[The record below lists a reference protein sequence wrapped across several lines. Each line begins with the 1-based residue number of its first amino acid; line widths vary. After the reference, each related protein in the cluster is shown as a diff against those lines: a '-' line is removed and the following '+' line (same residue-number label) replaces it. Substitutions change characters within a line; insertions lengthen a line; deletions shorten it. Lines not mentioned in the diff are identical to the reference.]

1 MASSDW
7 FKGTKL
13 EGSTLGYL
21 KTRKNAKLSSKWRHE
36 KRPWMKLLTNAR
48 VAGKAPL
55 AINNPHKTWNVK
67 GMYHEESSGRIS
79 ARPTVESIVISTTG
93 TAGSMR
99 KAEVKFKVYSY
110 KQLRAAQLAF
120 FIPGMSAI
128 AAWGWTITQ
137 SGGAVSTNTK
147 KIETAKS
154 ITDAYKEIISWTKK
168 NKGCADA
175 IVGQISDFNW
185 TKSPGKGSDSKAF
198 DCSITIES
206 PTKAYLE
213 QPCDPA
219 CGKNCGCPEGS
230 EDEGIS
236 REVAGGWVKQCLK
249 DQAESEMGA
258 NGMEG
263 ELWKNGA
270 GVLLGTSVS
279 FDSDYQGDAEPSA

>member
-110 KQLRAAQLAF
+110 KQLRAAP
-120 FIPGMSAI
+120 IPGGWGVGFSTPYSVKLSENIEKMYGKVWGLSQLDKKAI
-128 AAWGWTITQ
+128 D
-137 SGGAVSTNTK
+137 
-147 KIETAKS
+147 ETLNR
-154 ITDAYKEIISWTKK
+154 EI
-168 NKGCADA
+168 NKR
-175 IVGQISDFNW
+175 
-185 TKSPGKGSDSKAF
+185 
-198 DCSITIES
+198 
-206 PTKAYLE
+206 L
-213 QPCDPA
+213 
-219 CGKNCGCPEGS
+219 
-230 EDEGIS
+230 
-236 REVAGGWVKQCLK
+236 R
-249 DQAESEMGA
+249 
-258 NGMEG
+258 
-263 ELWKNGA
+263 
-270 GVLLGTSVS
+270 
-279 FDSDYQGDAEPSA
+279 